1 MVSQRCENK
10 GGKELPLRAAI
21 KRAGPRP
28 SLDAGRAEKK
38 HYSELVS
45 KELALAVA
53 SELRSRGLKD
63 VAPRLT
69 SKKSQGG
76 EKRIAGGLGDKKVD
90 VTYATE
96 RAGLVLAISIKT
108 ISFPDSKTRNYQK
121 NLQNRKADLAFEV
134 TTLHKRFPYAV
145 VGGLF
150 FLYED
155 AANDNVGQARIS
167 TFQRAHQVFKIFNRR
182 AGHRNEEAKFEC
194 LSVGLYGSDPP
205 SYKLFE
211 AGNPQRTI
219 SLGSFLNKLLALV
232 AERNPEQFV
241 FQKGR
246 LYKPSELGIEG
257 ESELEGD

>member
-21 KRAGPRP
+21 ERAGPRP
-28 SLDAGRAEKK
+28 SVDARRAEKK
-38 HYSELVS
+38 HDSELVS
-45 KELALAVA
+45 KELALEVA
-53 SELRSRGLKD
+53 SELRTRGLKD
-63 VAPRLT
+63 VAPRPT
-69 SKKSQGG
+69 SKKTQGG

-121 NLQNRKADLAFEV
+121 HLQNRKADLAFEV

-150 FLYED
+150 FLYKD
-155 AANDNVGQARIS
+155 AANDDVGQARIS
-167 TFQRAHQVFKIFNRR
+167 TFERAHQVFKIFNRR
-182 AGHRNEEAKFEC
+182 AGHHNEEAKFEY
-194 LSVGLYGSDPP
+194 LSLGLFGSDPP
-205 SYKLFE
+205 SYELFE
-211 AGNPQRTI
+211 AGDPHQMI
-219 SLGSFLNKLLALV
+219 SLDSFLDELLALV

-241 FQKGR
+241 FQEGR

-257 ESELEGD
+257 ESELEGE

>member
-1 MVSQRCENK
+1 
-10 GGKELPLRAAI
+10 
-21 KRAGPRP
+21 
-28 SLDAGRAEKK
+28 
-38 HYSELVS
+38 
-45 KELALAVA
+45 LALAVA

-69 SKKSQGG
+69 SKKSLGG
-76 EKRIAGGLGDKKVD
+76 EKRIAGGLGDKTVD

-121 NLQNRKADLAFEV
+121 HLQNRKADLAFEV

-150 FLYED
+150 FLYKD
-155 AANDNVGQARIS
+155 AANDDIGRARIS

-182 AGHRNEEAKFEC
+182 TGHRYEEAKFEY

-205 SYKLFE
+205 SYELFE
-211 AGNPQRTI
+211 AGDSQQMI
-219 SLGSFLNKLLALV
+219 SLDSFLDELLALV
-232 AERNPEQFV
+232 AGRNPEQFV
-241 FQKGR
+241 FQEGR

>member
-1 MVSQRCENK
+1 M
-10 GGKELPLRAAI
+10 PLRAAI
-21 KRAGPRP
+21 KHAGPRP
-28 SLDAGRAEKK
+28 SLDASRAEKK

-53 SELRSRGLKD
+53 SELRGRGLKG
-63 VAPRLT
+63 VAPSLS
-69 SKKSQGG
+69 SKKSQGV
-76 EKRIAGGLGDKKVD
+76 EKRIAGGLGDKQVD
-90 VTYATE
+90 VTCATE

-121 NLQNRKADLAFEV
+121 HLHNRKADLAFEV

-150 FLYED
+150 FLYKD
-155 AANDNVGQARIS
+155 AGNDDVGQARIS
-167 TFQRAHQVFKIFNRR
+167 TFDRAHQLFKIFNRR
-182 AGHRNEEAKFEC
+182 AGHRNEEAKFEY
-194 LSVGLYGSDPP
+194 LSVGLYGSEPP
-205 SYKLFE
+205 SYELFE
-211 AGNPQRTI
+211 AGNPQEMI
-219 SLGSFLNKLLALV
+219 SLDSFLDELLVLV

-246 LYKPSELGIEG
+246 LYKPSDLGIEG

>member
-1 MVSQRCENK
+1 
-10 GGKELPLRAAI
+10 
-21 KRAGPRP
+21 
-28 SLDAGRAEKK
+28 
-38 HYSELVS
+38 VS

-53 SELRSRGLKD
+53 SELRRRGLQD
-63 VAPRLT
+63 VAPRLAA
-69 SKKSQGG
+69 KKSQGG

-150 FLYED
+150 FLYKD
-155 AANDNVGQARIS
+155 AGNDNVGQARIS
-167 TFQRAHQVFKIFNRR
+167 TFDRAHQVFKLFNRR
-182 AGHRNEEAKFEC
+182 AGHRNEEAKFEY
-194 LSVGLYGSDPP
+194 LSVGLYRSDPP

-211 AGNPQRTI
+211 AGNPQRTV
-219 SLGSFLNKLLALV
+219 SLDSFLDELLALV

-246 LYKPSELGIEG
+246 LYKPLELGVEG
-257 ESELEGD
+257 ESESDPD

>member
-1 MVSQRCENK
+1 M
-10 GGKELPLRAAI
+10 PLRAAI
-21 KRAGPRP
+21 KQAGPRP
-28 SLDAGRAEKK
+28 NLDGSRAEKK

-45 KELALAVA
+45 KELALTVA
-53 SELRSRGLKD
+53 SELRSRGLKE
-63 VAPRLT
+63 VAPRLR

-145 VGGLF
+145 IGGLF

-155 AANDNVGQARIS
+155 AANDKVGQARIS
-167 TFQRAHQVFKIFNRR
+167 TFERAHQIFKIFNRR
-182 AGHRNEEAKFEC
+182 AGHRNEESKFEY

-219 SLGSFLNKLLALV
+219 SMESFLSELLALV

-246 LYKPSELGIEG
+246 LYKPSELGIDG
-257 ESELEGD
+257 ESESEED

>member
-1 MVSQRCENK
+1 M
-10 GGKELPLRAAI
+10 PLREAI

-28 SLDAGRAEKK
+28 SLSASRAEKK

-53 SELRSRGLKD
+53 SELRRRGLRG
-63 VAPRLT
+63 VVPESSSR
-69 SKKSQGG
+69 KSQGG

-90 VTYATE
+90 VTYATD
-96 RAGLVLAISIKT
+96 RAGLVLGISIKT
-108 ISFPDSKTRNYQK
+108 ISFPDAKTRNYQK
-121 NLQNRKADLAFEV
+121 NLQNRKADMPFEV

-150 FLYED
+150 FLYDE
-155 AANDNVGQARIS
+155 ARHDNVGQARIS
-167 TFQRAHQVFKIFNRR
+167 TFERAHQVFKIFNRR
-182 AGHRNEEAKFEC
+182 AGHRNEEAKFEF

-205 SYKLFE
+205 GYELFE
-211 AGNPQRTI
+211 AGDPKKKV
-219 SLGSFLNKLLALV
+219 SLGSFFNELLALV

-246 LYKPSELGIEG
+246 LYKPSQLGVEG
-257 ESELEGD
+257 ESESDQV

>member
-1 MVSQRCENK
+1 M
-10 GGKELPLRAAI
+10 PLRAAI
-21 KRAGPRP
+21 ERAGPRP
-28 SLDAGRAEKK
+28 SADARRAEKK

-53 SELRSRGLKD
+53 SELRTRGLKD
-63 VAPRLT
+63 VAPRPT
-69 SKKSQGG
+69 SKKTQGG

-108 ISFPDSKTRNYQK
+108 ISFPDPKTRNYQK

-150 FLYED
+150 FLYKD
-155 AANDNVGQARIS
+155 AADDNVGQARIS
-167 TFQRAHQVFKIFNRR
+167 TFERAHQIFKIFNRR
-182 AGHRNEEAKFEC
+182 AGHRNEEAKFEY
-194 LSVGLYGSDPP
+194 LSVGLYGADPP
-205 SYKLFE
+205 SYRLFE
-211 AGNPQRTI
+211 AGNPQKMI
-219 SLGSFLNKLLALV
+219 SLASFLSELLASV

-241 FQKGR
+241 FQRGR
-246 LYKPSELGIEG
+246 LYKPSELGIEE

>member
-1 MVSQRCENK
+1 M
-10 GGKELPLRAAI
+10 PLRAAI
-21 KRAGPRP
+21 KHACLRP
-28 SLDAGRAEKK
+28 SLNATRAEKK

-63 VAPRLT
+63 VAPRLS

-90 VTYATE
+90 VTFATE

-145 VGGLF
+145 IGGLF

-155 AANDNVGQARIS
+155 AAEDNVGRARIS
-167 TFQRAHQVFKIFNRR
+167 TFERAHQLFKIFNRR
-182 AGHRNEEAKFEC
+182 TGHRNEESKFEY

-205 SYKLFE
+205 SYQLFE
-211 AGNPQRTI
+211 AGNPQPAI
-219 SLGSFLNKLLALV
+219 SLDSFLSELLALV

-257 ESELEGD
+257 ESESEEE

>member
-1 MVSQRCENK
+1 MVSQKSENK
-10 GGKELPLRAAI
+10 GGKKLPLRAAI
-21 KRAGPRP
+21 KHAGSRP
-28 SLDAGRAEKK
+28 SLDASRADKK

-45 KELALAVA
+45 KEFALAVA
-53 SELRSRGLKD
+53 SELRGRGLKE
-63 VAPRLT
+63 VAPRLS

-145 VGGLF
+145 IGGLF

-155 AANDNVGQARIS
+155 AASDNVAQARIS
-167 TFQRAHQVFKIFNRR
+167 TFERAHQIFKIFNRR
-182 AGHRNEEAKFEC
+182 AGHRNEESKFEY

-211 AGNPQRTI
+211 AGNPQRAI
-219 SLGSFLNKLLALV
+219 SMDSFLNELLTLV

-246 LYKPSELGIEG
+246 VYKPSELGIEG
-257 ESELEGD
+257 EPESEED

>member
-1 MVSQRCENK
+1 MASQRCENK
-10 GGKELPLRAAI
+10 GGKGLPLRAAI
-21 KRAGPRP
+21 KHAGPRP
-28 SLDAGRAEKK
+28 SPDASRAEKK

-53 SELRSRGLKD
+53 AELRRRGLKD
-63 VAPRLT
+63 VAPRLSSEK
-69 SKKSQGG
+69 SKGG

-90 VTYATE
+90 VTYASE

-134 TTLHKRFPYAV
+134 TTLHKRFPY
-145 VGGLF
+145 
-150 FLYED
+150 LYKD
-155 AANDNVGQARIS
+155 AAKDNIGQARIS
-167 TFQRAHQVFKIFNRR
+167 TFERAHQVFKIFNRR
-182 AGHRNEEAKFEC
+182 AGHRNEEAKFEY
-194 LSVGLYGSDPP
+194 LSVGLYGSEPP

-211 AGNPQRTI
+211 AGDPQKEI
-219 SLGSFLNKLLALV
+219 SLDSFLGELLALV

-241 FQKGR
+241 FEKGR
-246 LYKPSELGIEG
+246 LYKPTELGIEG